1 MGAEAETTL
10 KVGRQSYRGTAQLE
24 TDELRFRG
32 ETRLRIAL
40 RDVNAVSA
48 KDGVL
53 RVEHTNGVACLVL
66 GDAAERWAE
75 KIRSPRT
82 LADKLGVKR
91 GMRVVVMDVVDEG
104 VLADLEAKG
113 AELVSGSVPE
123 GAAMVL
129 FRIDRPQ
136 ALSQLAAMTARIAR
150 DGAIWVVHPRGV
162 AAVADTVIFA
172 AAKDAGLTYTK
183 VVRFSETDTAEKLVI
198 PRAAR

>member
-1 MGAEAETTL
+1 MGSVATTTL
-10 KVGRQSYRGTAQLE
+10 KIGRQSYGGTALLE

-32 ETRLRIAL
+32 DTRLRIAL
-40 RDVNAVSA
+40 RDVIAVSV

-53 RVEHTNGVACLVL
+53 RVEHTNGVACFVL

-91 GMRVVVMDVVDEG
+91 GMRVAVMGVVDEG
-104 VLADLEAKG
+104 VLADLAAKG
-113 AELVSGSVPE
+113 VELVNGSIPDGV
-123 GAAMVL
+123 ALVL
-129 FRIDRPQ
+129 FRVEVPA
-136 ALSQLAAMTARIAR
+136 ALSQLAAMTTRVAR

-162 AAVADTVIFA
+162 SAVADTVIFA
-172 AAKDAGLTYTK
+172 AAKEAGLTYTK
-183 VVRFSETDTAEKLVI
+183 VVRFSDTDTAEKLVI

>member
-1 MGAEAETTL
+1 VGAEAQTTL
-10 KVGRQSYRGTAQLE
+10 KIGRQSFAGTAQLE

-32 ETRLRIAL
+32 DTRLRIAL
-40 RDVNAVSA
+40 RDVQAVSA
-48 KDGVL
+48 TDGVL
-53 RVEHTNGVACLVL
+53 RVEHTNGVACFLL
-66 GDAAERWAE
+66 GPAAERWAE

-91 GMRVVVMDVVDEG
+91 GMRVAVMDVIDEA
-104 VLADLEAKG
+104 VLAELGGSG
-113 AELVSGSVPE
+113 AELVTGSVPD

-129 FRIDRPQ
+129 FRVERPQ
-136 ALSQLAAMTARIAR
+136 ALSQLAGMTTRIAR

-162 AAVADTVIFA
+162 PAVADTVIFA